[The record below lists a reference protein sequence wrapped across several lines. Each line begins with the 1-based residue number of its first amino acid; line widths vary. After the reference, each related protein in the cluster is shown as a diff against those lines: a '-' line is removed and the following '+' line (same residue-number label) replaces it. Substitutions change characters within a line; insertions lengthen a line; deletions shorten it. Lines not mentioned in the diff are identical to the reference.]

1 MSAEEV
7 ARYHAGSHCWVW
19 VVVVIDVA
27 TGRPIQWSDAKRSEA
42 DAKAIA
48 ADYAAEACE
57 GQEVY
62 TLRAAMSWD

>member
-42 DAKAIA
+42 DAKAT
-48 ADYAAEACE
+48 AAEYAEEVCE

-62 TLRAAMSWD
+62 TLRAAMCWD